1 MINFLSHPNLLEL
14 NEVIIKNYE
23 ELYDE
28 KKNIFLKDEIIET
41 EKFEVIPFKEPNIVQ
56 KEALEV
62 LEKSRTE
69 RGIKSGLV
77 VMATGLGKTI
87 LAALDVAQTQPKKFI
102 YCAQR
107 GNFKSIKN
115 AFKSFIPNKKYGFYK
130 GKNKEKDNDYIF
142 ASIQTLGKKS
152 ELQKFNKNEFEYIII
167 DEFHHVGAK
176 SYKNLVEYFKPKF
189 FLGLTATPNRTDNID
204 ILQYCD
210 GNLYTEKI

>member
-62 LEKSRTE
+62 LEKSRKE

-87 LAALDVAQTQPKKFI
+87 LAALDVAQTQPKNFI
-102 YCAQR
+102 YCA
-107 GNFKSIKN
+107 
-115 AFKSFIPNKKYGFYK
+115 
-130 GKNKEKDNDYIF
+130 
-142 ASIQTLGKKS
+142 
-152 ELQKFNKNEFEYIII
+152 
-167 DEFHHVGAK
+167 
-176 SYKNLVEYFKPKF
+176 
-189 FLGLTATPNRTDNID
+189 
-204 ILQYCD
+204 
-210 GNLYTEKI
+210 